1 MKILAVSDT
10 HGDAQ
15 ILKELLIQYPDF
27 DGYFY
32 AGDSELQSSDDLFK
46 TYQAVEGNMD
56 WDTGFPMTIDVTVK
70 GVNVFMTHG
79 HKYGVGIGLDRL
91 VAAGREQGA
100 QLIIYGHT
108 HVALAEQHEGIVVVN
123 PGSISQPRGELA
135 NLGGTYALIEFKD
148 GTATVEYGGR
158 KGMLPQLNRTFK
170 L

>member
-15 ILKELLIQYPDF
+15 ILKELLIQYPDL

-32 AGDSELQSSDDLFK
+32 AGDSELQSSDELFK

-56 WDTGFPMTIDVTVK
+56 WDTGFPMTLDTTIK

-79 HKYGVGIGLDRL
+79 HKYGVGISLDRL
-91 VAAGREQGA
+91 VEAGREQGA

-123 PGSISQPRGELA
+123 PGSISQPRGALA
-135 NLGGTYALIEFKD
+135 KLGGTYALIEFKD
-148 GTATVEYGGR
+148 GQATVEYGGR
-158 KGMLPQLNRTFK
+158 KGMFPKLTRTFE